1 MTYES
6 ADEVVAKF
14 SDTNEMWESMMTR
27 ELAEEILNR
36 ILTREEWNVIVESLD
51 DVVYETL
58 MSFES

>member
-36 ILTREEWNVIVESLD
+36 ILTREEWNIIVESLD